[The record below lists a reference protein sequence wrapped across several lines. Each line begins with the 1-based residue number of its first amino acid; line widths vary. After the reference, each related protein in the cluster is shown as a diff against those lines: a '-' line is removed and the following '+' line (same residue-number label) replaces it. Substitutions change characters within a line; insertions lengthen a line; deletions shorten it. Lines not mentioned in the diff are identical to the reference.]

1 MKKQAGFTLIELVI
15 VIVIL
20 GILAATAVPKFVNL
34 ERDAR
39 ISVLNA
45 MESSLR
51 SGATMAHAKA
61 IVQGVNVGAANQLVD
76 MNDDGDVVDAGID
89 IRMDFGYPEDANNA
103 FNIDNVMDDM
113 GNFTPVTAGG
123 WREFRLNGTNGCEAR
138 YNAPTGAGVAPQYQ
152 IDDTNC

>member
-34 ERDAR
+34 EKDAR
-39 ISVLNA
+39 IAVLSA

-51 SGATMAHAKA
+51 SGAVMVHAKA
-61 IVQGVNVGAANQLVD
+61 VIQGVNVGAANQLVD
-76 MNDDGDVVDAGID
+76 MNDDGDTTDAGVD
-89 IRMDFGYPEDANNA
+89 IRIDFGYPEDANNA

-113 GNFTPVTAGG
+113 GNFTAVTAGG
-123 WREFRLNGTNGCEAR
+123 MREFRLNGTNGCEVR
-138 YNAPTGAGVAPQYQ
+138 YDAPAAAGAVPTYT
-152 IDDTNC
+152 IDSSAC